1 MKAKVPPFSAEWHAL
16 GREAALAAEQL
27 ASGATL
33 LGKANHAQNGLYLQA
48 FLGLSLGLER
58 VAKLVAVADYAIEN
72 HGRFPNNNDLKNRF
86 GHQIDVLLNYCD
98 QLSIKWRN
106 GKEYSERPNLLI
118 HKGIVETLTEFA
130 KLSRYYNLD
139 LIIGREAK
147 QIPEPIGAWWQRVGQ
162 PILQKHYTKR
172 QREKDEAQG
181 KIMHALLGGIT
192 IVMHHDEQEKKID
205 NLEAKMIQTGATRI
219 VQKYG
224 RLYTL
229 QIVRWLAFLI
239 TDLSHIGAYQHR
251 IEPLLGLDEYFGIF
265 MNNDAYLKDR
275 KTWSIYRL

>member
-1 MKAKVPPFSAEWHAL
+1 MKTKVPPFSAEWHAL

-33 LGKANHAQNGLYLQA
+33 LGKANHAQKGLYLQA
-48 FLGLSLGLER
+48 FFGLSIGLER

-72 HGRFPNNNDLKNRF
+72 HGRFPNNDDLKNRF

-106 GKEYSERPNLLI
+106 GQDYSERPNLLI

-130 KLSRYYNLD
+130 KLSRYYNLN

-162 PILQKHYTKR
+162 PILQKHYTQR
-172 QREKDEAQG
+172 QREKDEAHG
-181 KIMHALLGGIT
+181 KVMNALLGDIA
-192 IVMHHDEQEKKID
+192 IVIHHDEQEKKID
-205 NLEAKMIQTGATRI
+205 NVEAMMMQTGATRI

-229 QIVRWLAFLI
+229 QIVRWLTFLI
-239 TDLSHIGAYQHR
+239 SELSFIGAYQHG
-251 IEPLLGLDEYFGIF
+251 IEPLLGLNEYYGIF
-265 MNNDAYLKDR
+265 MNNDAYFKKR

>member
-1 MKAKVPPFSAEWHAL
+1 MKTKVPPFSAEWHAL

-48 FLGLSLGLER
+48 FFGLSIGLER

-86 GHQIDVLLNYCD
+86 GHDIDVLLNYCD
-98 QLSIKWRN
+98 KISIKWRN
-106 GKEYSERPNLLI
+106 GKDYSDRPNLLI

-130 KLSRYYNLD
+130 RLSRYYNLD
-139 LIIGREAK
+139 LIIGREA
-147 QIPEPIGAWWQRVGQ
+147 QQFPEPIGAWWKRVGE

-172 QREKDEAQG
+172 QREKDKEQG
-181 KIMHALLGGIT
+181 KFIHALLGDISF
-192 IVMHHDEQEKKID
+192 VLHHDEQGIKLD
-205 NLEAKMIQTGATRI
+205 NLEVMMMQTGATRI

-239 TDLSHIGAYQHR
+239 ADLSLIGAYQHR
-251 IEPLLGLDEYFGIF
+251 IEPLLGLNECFGIF
-265 MNNDAYLKDR
+265 MNNDVYLKNR